1 VRTSKYAHKTEIYNS
16 ALLCCRNKKKYS
28 ALQEINFT
36 EINVSYKV
44 SALYRVL
51 CTVMEDN

>member
-1 VRTSKYAHKTEIYNS
+1 MRIKQKFITLRSS
-16 ALLCCRNKKKYS
+16 AAKINKKYS
-28 ALQEINFT
+28 ALQEINFI
-36 EINVSYKV
+36 ERRVSYEV